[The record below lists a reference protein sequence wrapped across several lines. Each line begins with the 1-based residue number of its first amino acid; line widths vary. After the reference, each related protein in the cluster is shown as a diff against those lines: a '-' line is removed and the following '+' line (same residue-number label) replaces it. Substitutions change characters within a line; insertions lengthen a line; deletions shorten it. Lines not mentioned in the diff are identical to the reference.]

1 MAVKPI
7 SVSQLNRYIARVL
20 GTDPILSALSVSGEI
35 SGLTRHSS
43 GHWYFDLKD
52 KSSKVRCF
60 LHAAR
65 VQRLRFEI
73 DAGMEVVVFGN
84 INVYEPGGYYSFNV
98 NDIQPVGEGAL
109 AAAFEKLRKKLEA
122 EGLMDPA
129 HKRAI
134 PAFPRRIGV
143 VTSPTGA
150 AIRDIITTVK
160 RRSPLVDILLYPA
173 LVQGEGSAAT
183 VCEGIKTL
191 NEKFPKLDVIIVGRG
206 GGSAEDLWTF
216 NEESVA
222 RAVYG
227 SAIPVISAVGHEVD
241 TVMTDL
247 VADLRAATPTA
258 AAELAVPHA
267 GNLRDRIAA
276 CSPEKSYE
284 LLNSKLQLGSARL
297 LRLRESA
304 DSSVIAAL
312 TGFSSRLRLL
322 KLDLDSSHPLG
333 VLEKGY
339 AAVKGEDGSW
349 RTRAGMLKA
358 GDEVELVFA
367 DGRAKARITDL
378 DLDGGKEPSLHHE
391 NMV

>member
-20 GTDPILSALSVSGEI
+20 GTDPILSGVSVNGEI

-52 KSSKVRCF
+52 KASKVRCF

-65 VQRLRFEI
+65 VARLRFEI
-73 DAGMEVVVFGN
+73 DSGMEVVVYGS
-84 INVYEPGGYYSFNV
+84 ISLYEPGGYYSLNV
-98 NDIQPVGEGAL
+98 TDIQPMGEGAL

-122 EGLMDPA
+122 EGLFDPV
-129 HKRAI
+129 HKRPI

-150 AIRDIITTVK
+150 AIRDIITTIN
-160 RRSPLVDILLYPA
+160 RRFPLVDILLYPA
-173 LVQGEGSAAT
+173 MVQGEGSAAT
-183 VCEGIKTL
+183 VCEGIRVL
-191 NEKFPKLDVIIVGRG
+191 NEKFPELDVIIVGRG

-222 RAVYG
+222 RAVYA

-241 TVMTDL
+241 TVITDY
-247 VADLRAATPTA
+247 VADVRAATPTA
-258 AAELAVPHA
+258 AAELAVPHI
-267 GNLRDRIAA
+267 GNIKDRLASCA
-276 CSPEKSYE
+276 PQRSYDLLASRVE
-284 LLNSKLQLGSARL
+284 LWASKIQRL
-297 LRLRESA
+297 KESA
-304 DSSVIAAL
+304 DSAAVSMISEL
-312 TGFSSRLRLL
+312 SAKLRLL

-339 AAVKGEDGSW
+339 AAVKAMDGSW
-349 RTRAGMLKA
+349 RTRASQLKA
-358 GDEVELVFA
+358 GETVKLVFA
-367 DGRAKARITDL
+367 DGTAEALVKTTAEESQAL
-378 DLDGGKEPSLHHE
+378 
-391 NMV
+391 